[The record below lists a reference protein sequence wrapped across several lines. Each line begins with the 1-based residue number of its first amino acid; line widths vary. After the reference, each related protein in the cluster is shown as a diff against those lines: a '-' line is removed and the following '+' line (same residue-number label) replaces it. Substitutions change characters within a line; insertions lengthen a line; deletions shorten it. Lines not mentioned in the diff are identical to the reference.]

1 MNLLKRWFVGHL
13 QALLAQEHAQCL
25 AAANVRTPRS
35 NSTSMNCTGHC
46 SLLSLVTDYCV
57 IWLSLR
63 VEWRLKTGTNG
74 ACELIGPR
82 LIWDFQK
89 STISVCLLW
98 ILESSCFWQDY
109 VFLYK
114 LGNTCERNVNSV
126 ILQVLRICR
135 LFFRWMMCMTCVL
148 Y

>member
-25 AAANVRTPRS
+25 AAANVRTPPQQFHLHELHRALFS
-35 NSTSMNCTGHC
+35 SLSGDGLVCHLIIIKSWVEIKDGDQWCMPTDWSTVNLGFPKINYLCLPFMDIGMK
-46 SLLSLVTDYCV
+46 LLLAG
-57 IWLSLR
+57 L
-63 VEWRLKTGTNG
+63 
-74 ACELIGPR
+74 
-82 LIWDFQK
+82 
-89 STISVCLLW
+89 CLFIQIRRQLW
-98 ILESSCFWQDY
+98 EECKF
-109 VFLYK
+109 
-114 LGNTCERNVNSV
+114 V

>member
-1 MNLLKRWFVGHL
+1 MNLLKWWFVGHL

-25 AAANVRTPRS
+25 AAANVRTPPQQFHLHELHRALFS
-35 NSTSMNCTGHC
+35 
-46 SLLSLVTDYCV
+46 SLSGDGLVCHL
-57 IWLSLR
+57 IIIKSW
-63 VEWRLKTGTNG
+63 VEIKDRTNG
-74 ACELIGPR
+74 ACQLIGPR

-98 ILESSCFWQDY
+98 ILESSFFWQDY

-114 LGNTCERNVNSV
+114 LGDSCERNVNFV
-126 ILQVLRICR
+126 ILQVLRIFR
-135 LFFRWMMCMTCVL
+135 LFFCWMMCMTCVL